1 VTQTIIDCH
10 VHVNGYESLKNLS
23 LDERIRALSDT
34 MQANKIDQAII
45 ISSYKINEER
55 PSTSQILDS
64 VKNYDN
70 IHVVAGF
77 SIDNHD
83 EKNIIEEYRQYL
95 KNGKIKGL
103 KIYPGYEHY
112 YPYDPKYQK
121 VIDLCVEY
129 DVPLMIHTGDT
140 YTPHGKVRF
149 AHPINVDD
157 VAVDNPDLKIIICH
171 LGNPWFLDC
180 QEVIYKNK
188 NVYADISGLVLGDF
202 TEFYEKYLVGKITD
216 FLNYAGEPEYIL
228 YGTDWP
234 ISSIKS
240 YLQFVSKLDLNN
252 EERELIMS
260 KNSQRLFKL

>member
-1 VTQTIIDCH
+1 VTQSIIDCH
-10 VHVNGYESLKNLS
+10 IHVNSYESLKNLS
-23 LDERIRALSDT
+23 LKERIDALLDT
-34 MQANKIDQAII
+34 MNSNNVDQAII
-45 ISSYKINEER
+45 ISSYIVNEQR
-55 PSTSQILDS
+55 PSTSEILSAID
-64 VKNYDN
+64 KHDN
-70 IHVVAGF
+70 LHVVAGF
-77 SIDNHD
+77 SINNHD
-83 EKNIIEEYRQYL
+83 VSIVEEYREHL

-121 VIDLCVEY
+121 VIDLCMEY

-140 YTPHGKVRF
+140 YTPKGKIRY

-157 VAVDNPDLKIIICH
+157 VAVDNPELKIIICH

-180 QEVIYKNK
+180 QEIIYKNK

-216 FLNYAGEPEYIL
+216 FLNYAGEPKYLL

-234 ISSIKS
+234 ISSMKS
-240 YLQFVSKLDLNN
+240 YLQFVSKLDLNDQ
-252 EERELIMS
+252 ERELIMR

>member
-1 VTQTIIDCH
+1 MTQTIIDCH
-10 VHVNGYESLKNLS
+10 VHINGYESLKNLPIK
-23 LDERIRALSDT
+23 ERIESLSNT
-34 MQANKIDQAII
+34 MQSNNVDQAII
-45 ISSYKINEER
+45 LSSYMINEER
-55 PSTSQILDS
+55 PSTGEILS
-64 VKNYDN
+64 SIEKHEK
-70 IHVVAGF
+70 IKVVAGY
-77 SIDNHD
+77 SISNHD
-83 EKNIIEEYRQYL
+83 ENSIKEYEEYL

-121 VIDLCVEY
+121 IIDLCIEY

-140 YTPHGKVRF
+140 YTPKGKVRF

-157 VAVDNPDLKIIICH
+157 VAVDNPELKIIICH

-180 QEVIYKNK
+180 QEIIYKNK

-216 FLNYAGEPEYIL
+216 FLNYAGEPKYLL

-234 ISSIKS
+234 ISSMKS
-240 YLQFVSKLDLNN
+240 YLNFVKKLDLNQQ
-252 EERELIMS
+252 ERDLIMF

>member
-1 VTQTIIDCH
+1 
-10 VHVNGYESLKNLS
+10 VNAYESLKNLS
-23 LDERIRALSDT
+23 LKERIDALLDT
-34 MQANKIDQAII
+34 MNSNNVEQAII
-45 ISSYKINEER
+45 ISSYVVNEQR
-55 PSTSQILDS
+55 PSTSEILAAIEKHD
-64 VKNYDN
+64 KL
-70 IHVVAGF
+70 HVVAGF
-77 SIDNHD
+77 SISNHD
-83 EKNIIEEYRQYL
+83 ETIVEEYREYL

-121 VIDLCVEY
+121 VIDLCTEY

-140 YTPHGKVRF
+140 YTPKGKIRY

-157 VAVDNPDLKIIICH
+157 VAVDNPEVKIIICH

-180 QEVIYKNK
+180 QEIIYKNK

-216 FLNYAGEPEYIL
+216 FLNYAGEPKYLL

-234 ISSIKS
+234 ISSMKS
-240 YLQFVSKLDLNN
+240 YLQFVSKLDLNDQ
-252 EERELIMS
+252 ERELIMR
-260 KNSQRLFKL
+260 KNSQRLFKI

>member
-1 VTQTIIDCH
+1 MTQTIIDCH
-10 VHVNGYESLKNLS
+10 IHVNAYESLKNLS
-23 LDERIRALSDT
+23 LKERIDALLDT
-34 MQANKIDQAII
+34 MNSNNVEQAII
-45 ISSYKINEER
+45 ISSYVVNEQR
-55 PSTSQILDS
+55 PSTSEILAAIE
-64 VKNYDN
+64 KHENM
-70 IHVVAGF
+70 HVVAGF
-77 SIDNHD
+77 SISNHD
-83 EKNIIEEYRQYL
+83 ETIVEEYREYL

-121 VIDLCVEY
+121 VMDLCTEY

-140 YTPHGKVRF
+140 YTPKGKIRY

-157 VAVDNPDLKIIICH
+157 VAVDNPELKIIICH

-180 QEVIYKNK
+180 QEIIYKNK

-216 FLNYAGEPEYIL
+216 FLNYAGEPKYLL

-234 ISSIKS
+234 ISSMKS
-240 YLQFVSKLDLNN
+240 YLQFVSKLDLNDQ
-252 EERELIMS
+252 ERELIMR
-260 KNSQRLFKL
+260 KNSQRLFKI

>member
-10 VHVNGYESLKNLS
+10 VHINAYESLKNLT
-23 LDERIRALSDT
+23 LAERIKALSDT
-34 MQANKIDQAII
+34 MQANNVNQAII

-55 PSTSQILDS
+55 PSTSDILAS
-64 VKNYDN
+64 VKNHDN

-77 SIDNHD
+77 SINNHD
-83 EKNIIEEYRQYL
+83 DKSIEEYREYL

-121 VIDLCVEY
+121 VIDLCIEY

-140 YTPHGKVRF
+140 YTPQGKVRF

-188 NVYADISGLVLGDF
+188 NVYADISGLVLGEF
-202 TEFYEKYLVGKITD
+202 TEFYEKYLVGKIAD
-216 FLNYAGEPEYIL
+216 FLNYAGEPEYLL

-234 ISSIKS
+234 ISSMKS
-240 YLQFVSKLDLNN
+240 YLNFASKLDLDDQ
-252 EERELIMS
+252 ERDLIMY
-260 KNSQRLFKL
+260 KNAQRLFKL

>member
-1 VTQTIIDCH
+1 
-10 VHVNGYESLKNLS
+10 VNAYESLKNLS
-23 LDERIRALSDT
+23 LKERIDALLDT
-34 MQANKIDQAII
+34 MNSNNVEQAII
-45 ISSYKINEER
+45 ISSYVVNEQR
-55 PSTSQILDS
+55 PSTSEILAAIE
-64 VKNYDN
+64 KHENM
-70 IHVVAGF
+70 HVVAGF
-77 SIDNHD
+77 SISNHD
-83 EKNIIEEYRQYL
+83 ETIVEEYREYL

-121 VIDLCVEY
+121 VIDLCTEY

-140 YTPHGKVRF
+140 YTPKGKIRY

-157 VAVDNPDLKIIICH
+157 VAVDNPELKIIICH

-180 QEVIYKNK
+180 QEIIYKNK

-216 FLNYAGEPEYIL
+216 FLNYAGEPKYLL

-234 ISSIKS
+234 ISSMKS
-240 YLQFVSKLDLNN
+240 YIQFVSKLDLNDQ
-252 EERELIMS
+252 ERELIMR
-260 KNSQRLFKL
+260 KNSQRLFKI

>member
-1 VTQTIIDCH
+1 MTQTIIDCH
-10 VHVNGYESLKNLS
+10 IHVNAYESLKNLS
-23 LDERIRALSDT
+23 LKERIDALLDT
-34 MQANKIDQAII
+34 MNSNNVEQAII
-45 ISSYKINEER
+45 ISSYVVNEQR
-55 PSTSQILDS
+55 PSTSEILAAIE
-64 VKNYDN
+64 KHENM
-70 IHVVAGF
+70 HVVAGF
-77 SIDNHD
+77 SISNHH
-83 EKNIIEEYRQYL
+83 ETIVEEYREYL

-121 VIDLCVEY
+121 VIDLCTEY

-140 YTPHGKVRF
+140 YTPKGKIRY

-157 VAVDNPDLKIIICH
+157 VAVDNPELKIIICH

-180 QEVIYKNK
+180 QEIIYKNK

-216 FLNYAGEPEYIL
+216 FLNYAGEPKYLL

-234 ISSIKS
+234 ISSMKS
-240 YLQFVSKLDLNN
+240 YLQFVSKLDLNDQ
-252 EERELIMS
+252 ERELIMR

>member
-1 VTQTIIDCH
+1 MTQTIIDCH
-10 VHVNGYESLKNLS
+10 VHVNGYESLKNLP
-23 LDERIRALSDT
+23 LKERIESLSNT
-34 MQANKIDQAII
+34 MQSNNVDQAII
-45 ISSYKINEER
+45 LSSYTINEER
-55 PSTSQILDS
+55 PSTGQILS
-64 VKNYDN
+64 AIENNEK
-70 IHVVAGF
+70 IKVVAGY
-77 SIDNHD
+77 SISNHD
-83 EKNIIEEYRQYL
+83 ESSIKEYEEYL

-121 VIDLCVEY
+121 IIDLCIEY

-140 YTPHGKVRF
+140 YTPKGKVRF

-157 VAVDNPDLKIIICH
+157 VAVDNPELKIIICH

-180 QEVIYKNK
+180 QEIIYKNK

-216 FLNYAGEPEYIL
+216 FLNYAGEPKYLL

-234 ISSIKS
+234 ISSMKS
-240 YLQFVSKLDLNN
+240 YLNFVSKLDLNQQ
-252 EERELIMS
+252 ERDLIMY

>member
-1 VTQTIIDCH
+1 MTQTIIDCH

-23 LDERIRALSDT
+23 LDERIKALSDT
-34 MQANKIDQAII
+34 MQANRVDQAII

-55 PSTSQILDS
+55 PSTFQILES
-64 VKNYDN
+64 AKNYDN

-77 SIDNHD
+77 SVSNHD
-83 EKNIIEEYRQYL
+83 EKNVIEEYRRYL

-140 YTPHGKVRF
+140 YTPQGKVRF

-157 VAVDNPDLKIIICH
+157 VAVDNPELKIIICH
-171 LGNPWFLDC
+171 LGNPW
-180 QEVIYKNK
+180 
-188 NVYADISGLVLGDF
+188 
-202 TEFYEKYLVGKITD
+202 
-216 FLNYAGEPEYIL
+216 
-228 YGTDWP
+228 
-234 ISSIKS
+234 
-240 YLQFVSKLDLNN
+240 
-252 EERELIMS
+252 
-260 KNSQRLFKL
+260 

>member
-1 VTQTIIDCH
+1 M
-10 VHVNGYESLKNLS
+10 KNLS
-23 LDERIRALSDT
+23 LKERIDALLDT
-34 MQANKIDQAII
+34 MNSNNVEQAII
-45 ISSYKINEER
+45 ISSYVVNEQR
-55 PSTSQILDS
+55 PSTSEILAAIE
-64 VKNYDN
+64 KHENM
-70 IHVVAGF
+70 HVVAGF
-77 SIDNHD
+77 SISNHD
-83 EKNIIEEYRQYL
+83 ETIVEEYREYL

-121 VIDLCVEY
+121 VMDLCTEY

-140 YTPHGKVRF
+140 YTPKGKIRY

-157 VAVDNPDLKIIICH
+157 VAVDNPELKIIICH

-180 QEVIYKNK
+180 QEIIYKNK

-216 FLNYAGEPEYIL
+216 FLNYAGEPKYLL

-234 ISSIKS
+234 ISSMKS
-240 YLQFVSKLDLNN
+240 YLQFVSKLDLNDQ
-252 EERELIMS
+252 ERELIMR
-260 KNSQRLFKL
+260 KNSQRLFKI

>member
-1 VTQTIIDCH
+1 MTQTIIDCH
-10 VHVNGYESLKNLS
+10 VHINGYESLKNIPLV
-23 LDERIRALSDT
+23 ERINALSDT
-34 MQANKIDQAII
+34 MHANNVDQAVI
-45 ISSYKINEER
+45 ISSYKVNEER
-55 PSTSQILDS
+55 PSTSQILEYI
-64 VKNYDN
+64 KNKDN

-83 EKNIIEEYRQYL
+83 GINTIEEYRKYL
-95 KNGKIKGL
+95 KDGKIKGL

-121 VIDLCVEY
+121 VIDLCIEY

-140 YTPHGKVRF
+140 YTPKGKIRY

-157 VAVDNPDLKIIICH
+157 VAVDNPELKIIICH

-180 QEVIYKNK
+180 QEIIYKNK

-216 FLNYAGEPEYIL
+216 FLNYAGEPKYLL

-234 ISSIKS
+234 ISSMKS
-240 YLQFVSKLDLNN
+240 YLNFVSKLDLNDQ
-252 EERELIMS
+252 ERELIMF
-260 KNSQRLFKL
+260 KNSKRLFNL